1 MAKSDLILLALDD
14 SPVLQLMDRA
24 LRAVDYSTA
33 IASDQPRL
41 DRLLQESTPIM
52 LIVGNQLNGKD
63 GFKIAE
69 TILDRFPTL
78 PVILFAEH
86 DSPQYAKQVLR
97 IGICG
102 YLHPPLHTDDIVQA
116 VKTCLERANRT
127 GDWIRRE
134 VRKTTA
140 SLEKRVN
147 ELEALVRLGT
157 VINSSLDVDDILKN
171 VVAAAVELT
180 GAEEGSLLTIDDE
193 RAEFTMRAGH
203 NFDADFVQA
212 FQVPVQGSLPG
223 QAILEGKPLVL
234 NESTQRKIATGF
246 LVTAIVYVPLRIKG
260 KSIGVLSVDNRTYKK
275 PFTDHD
281 ALLMTVLADYAASAM
296 ENARLYSLSEV
307 ERIKFEA
314 TFSNLEDGV
323 IILDMDRNILMANQA
338 MCSALQLS
346 GDAVRGK
353 PFSATISHPD
363 LNNLLSRGGDSI
375 LRYHEVN
382 FDDGRVFNAQYAPI
396 PGVGSAITMQD
407 ITYLKEL
414 DRLKNDFVHTV
425 SHDLRSPLTSILG
438 YTELLERA
446 GTLSEQQREFVQR
459 IQSSVQNIT
468 TMVNDLLDLGR
479 IEAGFDSRRE
489 LVKLD
494 AILRYTLDSLELQIS
509 SKKIN
514 MSMELSELPPL
525 KGNPIRLR
533 QMLDNLLSNAV
544 KYTPVEGNIW
554 VNVESEDRQ
563 IIIEVRD
570 TGPGIPPADQPYI
583 FDKFYRASNV
593 PTGTPGSG
601 LGLAIV
607 KSIVE
612 GHQGRIWVE
621 STVGQGTKFVVVLP
635 AYVAEQPTQPIKRNE
650 SSLHLRD

>member
-14 SPVLQLMDRA
+14 TPVLQLMDRA

-33 IASDQPRL
+33 IATDREKL
-41 DRLLQESTPIM
+41 DLLLQESSPSM
-52 LIVGNQLNGKD
+52 LVVGNVLKGQD
-63 GFKIAE
+63 GFEIARE
-69 TILDRFPTL
+69 VLGRFPTL
-78 PVILFAEH
+78 PVIFFADH
-86 DSPQYAKQVLR
+86 DSPRFAKDALR
-97 IGICG
+97 IGVCG
-102 YLHPPLHTDDIVQA
+102 YLHPPLHTDDIVSA

-157 VINSSLDVDDILKN
+157 AINSSLDVDDILKN

-180 GAEEGSLLTIDDE
+180 GAEEGSLLTVDEE

-203 NFDADFVQA
+203 NFNADFVRT
-212 FQVPVQGSLPG
+212 FRLPVEGSLPG
-223 QAILEGKPLVL
+223 QVL
-234 NESTQRKIATGF
+234 RDGQPVVQNEPTQRKIVTGY
-246 LVTAIVYVPLRIKG
+246 LVTAVIYVPLRIKG
-260 KSIGVLSVDNRTYKK
+260 KVIGTLSVDNRTHKA
-275 PFTDHD
+275 PFTDRD
-281 ALLMTVLADYAASAM
+281 ALLLTVMADYAASAM
-296 ENARLYSLSEV
+296 ENARLYSLSEK

-323 IILDMDRNILMANQA
+323 IILDMDRNILMVNQA
-338 MCSALQLS
+338 MCSALQLNE
-346 GDAVRGK
+346 DAVRGK
-353 PFSATISHPD
+353 SFSAMVTHPD
-363 LNNLLSRGGDSI
+363 LNNLLNRGGDAI

-494 AILRYTLDSLELQIS
+494 AIIRYTLDSLDLQVS
-509 SKKIN
+509 TKKID
-514 MSMELSELPPL
+514 LSIDIPALPAL

-533 QMLDNLLSNAV
+533 QMLDNLISNAV
-544 KYTPVEGNIW
+544 KYTPVGGNVWI
-554 VNVESEDRQ
+554 NVESEGQQ
-563 IIIEVRD
+563 IIIEVKD

-635 AYVAEQPTQPIKRNE
+635 AYLGEQPTQPIKHTE
-650 SSLHLRD
+650 SPGHS